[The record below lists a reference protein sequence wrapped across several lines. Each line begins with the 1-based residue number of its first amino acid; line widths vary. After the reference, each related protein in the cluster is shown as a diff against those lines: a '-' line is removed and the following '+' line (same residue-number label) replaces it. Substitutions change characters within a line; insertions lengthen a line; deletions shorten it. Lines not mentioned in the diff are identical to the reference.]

1 MGVTAVHENGSPPGC
16 VDCHMPSRDYMVID
30 GRRDHSFRVPRPD
43 LAEVLGVTERTVQ
56 RDWVFARAWL
66 ERDLSGR

>member
-1 MGVTAVHENGSPPGC
+1 MWHGFLIWQRWSPPGC

-43 LAEVLGVTERTVQ
+43 LAEVLGVTDACDACHE
-56 RDWVFARAWL
+56 DLRAGVRVGCSQW
-66 ERDLSGR
+66 